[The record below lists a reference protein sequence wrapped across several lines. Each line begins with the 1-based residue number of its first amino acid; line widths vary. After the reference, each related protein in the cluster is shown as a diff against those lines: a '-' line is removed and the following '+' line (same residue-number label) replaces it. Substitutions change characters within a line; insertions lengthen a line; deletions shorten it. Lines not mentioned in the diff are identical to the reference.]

1 MGSSPDR
8 PPWWD
13 REVDESGNAIRTDV
27 REAARR
33 IWGTVCARVRS
44 ILGDSSEAPELLEKV
59 VASVSR
65 SLDRNNVA
73 PHDPSGLLIVEVRR
87 SAQRLAGR
95 RRREPAV
102 GGTSEL
108 AESLNAPDWS
118 DAVDRRIFLERLVRA
133 LEEPNRAILRLR
145 VVGYDWSEIGEI
157 LKVEPA
163 VARKAFWKDVRRAQ
177 SQLLKPDRSD
187 TSGAEKE

>member
-1 MGSSPDR
+1 MGSSPER

-13 REVDESGNAIRTDV
+13 REVDDSGSTIRTDV

-87 SAQRLAGR
+87 SAKRLAGR

-108 AESLNAPDWS
+108 VESLNAPDWS

-133 LEEPNRAILRLR
+133 LDEPNRAILRLR
-145 VVGYDWSEIGEI
+145 VVGYEWNEIGEI
-157 LKVEPA
+157 LKVDPA
-163 VARKAFWKDVRRAQ
+163 EARTAFWKDVRRA
-177 SQLLKPDRSD
+177 SCSC
-187 TSGAEKE
+187 